1 MGAEKLYPI
10 VFTSF
15 QVFWA
20 YVWAA
25 RHLRVRRL
33 RRYADDRERAD
44 TNNRYRIVSYFLYVS
59 QNVLCL
65 ASFWSNSQ
73 LLLKVHDSN
82 SARLVGVILISYATV
97 LYFKSLGCLGRNY
110 SPCFDSH
117 VPFEL
122 ISSGPYQFTR
132 HPMYL
137 AKLIVVIG
145 NFVISGSLWFL
156 PVFIYLAWETVR
168 TIVREEKYLAT
179 STPGYADYKERTA
192 RLFPYVF

>member
-1 MGAEKLYPI
+1 MGAEKLYPVI
-10 VFTSF
+10 FTLF
-15 QVFWA
+15 QVCWA
-20 YVWAA
+20 YAWAA
-25 RHLRVRRL
+25 RHLKVRRL
-33 RRYADDRERAD
+33 RRYADDRARAD
-44 TNNRYRIVSYFLYVS
+44 TNNRYKVVSYFLYVS

-73 LLLKVHDSN
+73 LLLKVHDSTQT
-82 SARLVGVILISYATV
+82 RFIGVLLIRYATV
-97 LYFKSLGCLGRNY
+97 LYFKSLGHLGRNY

-122 ISSGPYQFTR
+122 ISSGPYKFTR

-145 NFVISGSLWFL
+145 NFVVSGSLWFV
-156 PVFIYLAWETVR
+156 PVFIYLAAETIR
-168 TIVREEKYLAT
+168 TIIREEKYLAT

-192 RLFPYVF
+192 RLFPFLF